1 MSEAEKKATPEYTE
15 EELAQ
20 MGPVKRW
27 IKTHPNIW
35 EFILFNILS
44 NVSTI
49 ARFVVTWIGTAIF
62 VTGMGLTTPF
72 HFLIFN
78 YDEQGNGLGGFLT
91 FLCAEVIAQ
100 VVNFFVQMKFV
111 FKSDA
116 SFSTAAPKYAVLAV
130 LIVVVNLVLP
140 GYVTSWCIG
149 WGMGADLAATVALCG
164 EHGARR
170 HRELPGAQ
178 VLDHTEHA
186 GQGRCRNRRCGLA
199 PRLRPSAPSGALFH
213 AG

>member
-49 ARFVVTWIGTAIF
+49 ARFVVTWIGTAFF

-100 VVNFFVQMKFV
+100 VVNFFVQMKWV
-111 FKSDA
+111 FKSDS
-116 SFSTAAPKYAVLAV
+116 SFKDAAWKYAILAV
-130 LIVVVNLVLP
+130 IIVVVNLVLP
-140 GYVTSWCIG
+140 GYVTGLCQG
-149 WGMGADLAATVALCG
+149 WGMGAGLAGTVASVVNTL
-164 EHGARR
+164 
-170 HRELPGAQ
+170 
-178 VLDHTEHA
+178 
-186 GQGRCRNRRCGLA
+186 LA
-199 PRLRPSAPSGALFH
+199 VIVSYPLLKFWIMPKNSK
-213 AG
+213 